1 MMAIINDLPCGSGG
15 GLTKDLLWTNPN
27 PRQAMGNTIITVP
40 NISNYDYIMFETYV
54 APLSA
59 TIPDVVYQTLCRV
72 EDIKNQIGGYY
83 GRPLT
88 LSCVYSISASSW
100 VTFTRLVAWPS
111 LTQCNF
117 QTNTRI
123 NTTELYNN
131 CNVPWK
137 IYGVKG
143 EIN

>member
-1 MMAIINDLPCGSGG
+1 MAIVNRLPSGAG
-15 GLTKDLLWTNPN
+15 MEKELLWENPN
-27 PRQAMGNTIITVP
+27 PRQAMGNTTITVP
-40 NISNYDYIMFETYV
+40 NISDYDYIMFETYV

-72 EDIKNQIGGYY
+72 DDIKNKIGGYY

-88 LSCVYSISASSW
+88 LSCVYSISSSSW
-100 VTFTRLVAWPS
+100 VTFTRLIAWPS

-123 NTTELYNN
+123 NTSDQYNGI
-131 CNVPWK
+131 NVPWK

-143 EIN
+143 EIK